1 MSKRE
6 AYECWVSHLTL
17 ILFLAF
23 LPIFACSS
31 QAQAVAAFRFSPF
44 NIRVSAGHVWAK
56 KRIMPIV
63 ALSLYMFAKLLC
75 EVMLHCVVVIE
86 AIIGIFSWLKELL
99 PRHHSVVGTS

>member
-1 MSKRE
+1 
-6 AYECWVSHLTL
+6 
-17 ILFLAF
+17 
-23 LPIFACSS
+23 
-31 QAQAVAAFRFSPF
+31 
-44 NIRVSAGHVWAK
+44 
-56 KRIMPIV
+56 MPIV